1 MSADVND
8 LQIVDL
14 GEHFDAVL
22 LDQTYREVYLPAFPL
37 PDEQEHPDIWTPR
50 LKDPN
55 ANPRLA
61 FLVAGHALDDPQAR
75 QPQALLVA
83 EYYAASRCVLV
94 SYLAVVPEAR
104 GQGLAH
110 RLYDALTAR
119 LHAGRF
125 GEPGQIAAVLAEI
138 HDPQRIHANDDVID
152 PAARVEVM
160 ARLGARRLPID
171 YVQPAL
177 EPGKQA
183 SHDLWLVTFPARAS
197 GRARFGPEVLR
208 RFLIEFYQTL
218 GCADPAHDPAFAA
231 TFASVRRLAE
241 RVAAGLP
248 FHEPLERQVRSCLR
262 VQQAAV
268 AFQYLA
274 ADPLDAAVANCPPEA
289 VLCRHFHSCEKD
301 LLSHAFRRP
310 PPMRTYCVPNAH
322 AIDEDPYTL
331 HCEIVFPES
340 LRFESEGEVFTLR
353 RQGPAR
359 VEASVSFSRGD
370 FLQSGRGILN
380 LVVHFDLKG
389 DTTLGEY
396 ELLSLTKLWCPPDD
410 SEQLLLGAARFEC
423 GGIAYS
429 LDELAHTHLFVS
441 APVPRPR
448 PLGGCLQI
456 VFSETAGRDAAQLVV
471 SETRW
476 GDVSTRELFDALQ
489 APGTTW
495 PEQQVPALRAVAC
508 LLQNI
513 LDIENVD
520 RNELADMLDGID
532 AGDSAVTA
540 VHRGMLFSISL
551 NDRLF
556 EDKGATIGISPYLL
570 LPQAAL
576 LHNESVL
583 LDAHALLRQTDRIN
597 DLIMQATDNPDDAAA
612 QATVDALRGALVKA
626 VRSESLADLP
636 GSPDWLI
643 RGLVGWLW
651 RRYEKAR
658 AASREPSRLVSA
670 FVAEIDQ
677 ALREGTANH
686 AREKLGQWL
695 DRDMLGNVF
704 QYVSERW
711 IFDEGGK
718 DRGLDSLREVLRS
731 NLDNLD
737 ARIEDAKSRHGEW
750 FNSNIAVIG
759 LVFTL
764 FQLIPLERSV
774 GLFETQIGVTS
785 GVPGLIVW
793 VGAGTALMLT
803 LLWRRMLALVYMRAL
818 GHVARASAATWL
830 NADPVPRT

>member
-1 MSADVND
+1 MSADTSD

-14 GEHFDAVL
+14 GERFDAL
-22 LDQTYREVYLPAFPL
+22 LLAQVYRDVYLPAFPL

-50 LKDPN
+50 LQDPD
-55 ANPRLA
+55 AHPRLA

-75 QPQALLVA
+75 APQALLVA

-94 SYLAVVPEAR
+94 SYLAVAPAAR

-110 RLYDALTAR
+110 RLLDALTDR

-138 HDPQRIHANDDVID
+138 HDPQRIDASGDVID

-177 EPGKQA
+177 EPGKSA
-183 SHDLWLVTFPARAS
+183 SHDLWLVAFPARA
-197 GRARFGPEVLR
+197 GARARFGPGGLR
-208 RFLIEFYQTL
+208 AFLVEFYRAL
-218 GCADPAHDPAFAA
+218 GSADPPDDPAFAA
-231 TFASVRRLAE
+231 TFASVRRLE
-241 RVAAGLP
+241 DRVAAGLP
-248 FHEPLERQVRSCLR
+248 FLEPLPRRVRSCLR
-262 VQQAAV
+262 VRQAAV
-268 AFQYLA
+268 AFQYQA
-274 ADPLDAAVANCPPEA
+274 ADALAAAVADCPPEA

-301 LLSHAFRRP
+301 LLAHAFRRP

-322 AIDEDPYTL
+322 AADGDPYTL
-331 HCEIVFPES
+331 HCEVVFPDS

-353 RQGPAR
+353 REGPSR
-359 VEASVSFSRGD
+359 VDASVSFSRGD

-389 DTTLGEY
+389 DATLGEY

-410 SEQLLLGAARFEC
+410 SERLLLGAARFEC
-423 GGIAYS
+423 GGIVCS
-429 LDELAHTHLFVS
+429 LAELAHTHLFAS
-441 APVPRPR
+441 TRTAPA

-456 VFSETAGRDAAQLVV
+456 VFSESAGRDADRLVV
-471 SETRW
+471 GETRW
-476 GDVSTRELFDALQ
+476 GSVSARALFDALQ
-489 APGTTW
+489 GPGTAW
-495 PEQQVPALRAVAC
+495 PAQQVPALRAVAC

-520 RNELADMLDGID
+520 RNELADMLEGID

-556 EDKGATIGISPYLL
+556 EDKAASIGISPYLL

-583 LDAHALLRQTDRIN
+583 LDAYALQRQTDRVD
-597 DLIMQATDNPDDAAA
+597 DLIAQAAARPADAAA
-612 QATVDALRGALVKA
+612 QAAVDALRGALVDA
-626 VRSESLADLP
+626 VRRESADDLP

-643 RGLVGWLW
+643 RGVVGLLW
-651 RRYEKAR
+651 RRHRKAR
-658 AASREPSRLVSA
+658 AAARPPSPLVSA

-677 ALREGTANH
+677 ALREGTTSH

-711 IFDEGGK
+711 IFDEGGR
-718 DRGLDSLREVLRS
+718 DRGLDSLREVLRG

-737 ARIEDAKSRHGEW
+737 ARIEDAKNRHGEW
-750 FNSNIAVIG
+750 FNSSLAVIG

-764 FQLIPLERSV
+764 FQLIPLERGV
-774 GLFETQIGVTS
+774 GLFETWAGVTS
-785 GVPGLIVW
+785 GGPGLVVWIV
-793 VGAGTALMLT
+793 AGTALMLA
-803 LLWRRMLALVYMRAL
+803 LLWRRMLTLVYMRAL
-818 GHVARASAATWL
+818 GQVARASAATWL
-830 NADPVPRT
+830 DGDAPPRP